1 MGPVERKRMSF
12 SKSAP
17 TIYFRMII
25 IFCNRYLKYLIFF
38 TLKNW
43 AGHSRKGRTQGR
55 GEELN
60 GRLPWAR
67 ALAAQVLDQGEA
79 ASVVQ
84 ALVRDVAVWA
94 LAVKAEASAS
104 RRNDQA

>member
-1 MGPVERKRMSF
+1 M
-12 SKSAP
+12 
-17 TIYFRMII
+17 
-25 IFCNRYLKYLIFF
+25 
-38 TLKNW
+38 
-43 AGHSRKGRTQGR
+43 
-55 GEELN
+55 
-60 GRLPWAR
+60 
-67 ALAAQVLDQGEA
+67 AAQVLDQGEA